1 MFEWIVSTVS
11 SAGYIGVF
19 LLMAAENI
27 FPPIPSELIMPLAGF
42 VAARGELDVLGVIA
56 AGTAGSVAG
65 TLPWYW
71 LGRAFGLVRIRRL
84 ADRWG
89 RWATVSPDEVDK
101 ANGWF
106 ERHGGSAV
114 FFGRLIPAIRTLI
127 SVPAGIARLPLPRY
141 LAWSTAGS
149 AIWTALLAGAGYA
162 LQSQYELV
170 AAYMD
175 PASKVIVAALVLVY
189 VYRVVTRRG

>member
-1 MFEWIVSTVS
+1 M
-11 SAGYIGVF
+11 
-19 LLMAAENI
+19 
-27 FPPIPSELIMPLAGF
+27 
-42 VAARGELDVLGVIA
+42 
-56 AGTAGSVAG
+56 
-65 TLPWYW
+65 
-71 LGRAFGLVRIRRL
+71 
-84 ADRWG
+84 
-89 RWATVSPDEVDK
+89 
-101 ANGWF
+101 
-106 ERHGGSAV
+106 

-127 SVPAGIARLPLPRY
+127 SVPAGIARMPLPRY